1 MNKFLLPLAIVGGL
15 ATFPAFAGE
24 QQINISVSEMTCP
37 TCSFT
42 VASSMRQV
50 PSVEIVDFQESATF
64 GQGVFIVTYDDEA
77 ADAETIVDAVMANGY
92 PAEVLM
98 ASN

>member
-1 MNKFLLPLAIVGGL
+1 MNKLMLPLAIVSGL
-15 ATFPAFAGE
+15 AAFPALAVE
-24 QQINISVSEMTCP
+24 QQINISVSEMTCS

-64 GQGVFIVTYDDEA
+64 GEGVFIVTYDDEA
-77 ADAETIVDAVMANGY
+77 VDAEMIVDAVKANGY
-92 PAEVLM
+92 PAEILL

>member
-1 MNKFLLPLAIVGGL
+1 MDKLLLPLAIVSGL
-15 ATFPAFAGE
+15 AAFPALAGE
-24 QQINISVSEMTCP
+24 QQTNISVSEMTCP

-64 GQGVFIVTYDDEA
+64 GEGVFIVTYDDEA
-77 ADAETIVDAVMANGY
+77 VDAEMIVDAVKANGY
-92 PAEVLM
+92 PAEILL